1 MSAVQPQPRVVDFTL
16 LKEGWADYRL
26 GDGNVL
32 RVKLMISK
40 VFKTGVLNPDGTPQY
55 NFMYGATSIVYTQ
68 DEYTQMTG
76 A

>member
-1 MSAVQPQPRVVDFTL
+1 MSGVQPQPRVMDFTL
-16 LKEGWADYRL
+16 LKEGWADYRM

-32 RVKLMISK
+32 RVKLIVSK
-40 VFKTGVLNPDGTPQY
+40 VVKTGVLNPDGTPQY

-68 DEYTQMTG
+68 DEYAQMTG